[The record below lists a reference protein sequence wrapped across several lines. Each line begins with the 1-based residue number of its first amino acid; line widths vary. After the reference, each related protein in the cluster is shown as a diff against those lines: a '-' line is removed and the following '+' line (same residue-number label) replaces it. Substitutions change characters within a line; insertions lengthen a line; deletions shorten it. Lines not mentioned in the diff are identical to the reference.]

1 MTNPYSHEDVI
12 LCSGCSCSLDLCI
25 AALANPGQNI
35 LIPRPGFP
43 LYSTLANGYGIET
56 KEYDLIPECG
66 WAVDLDHMESQVGVW
81 PKPLDYLVGIN

>member
-1 MTNPYSHEDVI
+1 M
-12 LCSGCSCSLDLCI
+12 
-25 AALANPGQNI
+25 ANPGQNI

-66 WAVDLDHMESQVGVW
+66 WAVDLEHMESQVRNNYF
-81 PKPLDYLVGIN
+81 LESLTRSSRTSFEF

>member
-1 MTNPYSHEDVI
+1 MINPCRPYSHEDVI

-43 LYSTLANGYGIET
+43 LYATLANGYGIET

-66 WAVDLDHMESQVGVW
+66 WAVDLDHMEAQVGGFTIV
-81 PKPLDYLVGIN
+81 I